1 MFFFSFFTS
10 FRRLINR
17 KRLEQTSVQNNAN
30 MADQCTNEIYIGR
43 GYNNRNAEPYHQIIK
58 MEDRVSASDPTI
70 IK

>member
-1 MFFFSFFTS
+1 M
-10 FRRLINR
+10 
-17 KRLEQTSVQNNAN
+17 QNNAN